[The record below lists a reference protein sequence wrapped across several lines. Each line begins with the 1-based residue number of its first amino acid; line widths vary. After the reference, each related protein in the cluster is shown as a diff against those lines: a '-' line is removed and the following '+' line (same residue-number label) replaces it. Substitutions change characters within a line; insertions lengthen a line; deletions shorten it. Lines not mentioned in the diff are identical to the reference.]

1 MKTTWIPEL
10 DKHLAET
17 VNAAHKTP
25 VTFVKAYRNNSG
37 DNIHTVG
44 GILTRLEGTILPQ
57 LKAGDPGETTVLLT
71 REFLRDFRRYAEK
84 EHAEKKAAR
93 ELDKS
98 VKVTTTRDV
107 RQEPGRDEKE
117 TPMTK
122 PSKPHQEPTPER
134 ISATEAGGILG
145 RNDKCVGRNDKCVAH
160 NYERLNLGSTV
171 IRVRGAPTRFYC
183 RKDVVAAAEAPE
195 PGATSEAGLRSTIKA
210 LLRVLDKGIWTESAF
225 VAAVRAAVEFTE

>member
-17 VNAAHKTP
+17 VKAAHKTP

-37 DNIHTVG
+37 DNSHTVG

-122 PSKPHQEPTPER
+122 PSKPHQEPTPEW

-145 RNDKCVGRNDKCVAH
+145 RNDKWVAH
-160 NYERLNLGSTV
+160 NYERLNLGSTI

-183 RKDVVAAAEAPE
+183 RKDVVAAAETPE
-195 PGATSEAGLRSTIKA
+195 PGATPEAGLRSTVKA
-210 LLRVLDKGIWTESAF
+210 FLVILDEGVWTESAF
-225 VAAVRAAVEFTE
+225 VAAIRAAVK